1 MTLNNRGKFC
11 LLSIF
16 FVFISSICFGQGY
29 EYLRSIPSEAP
40 KIEKETAAIAMGP
53 NGSVYMLDKLAKS
66 IMVFDVYGNIAEN
79 ITRFPT
85 AEISLKL
92 EAPRA
97 ICVDSQ
103 NQLYVYDESLGK
115 IIKRSSSGLCTT
127 FGEKGSELGQI
138 REITGLA
145 VDSKGYCYAL
155 NSEDNRIDVFYP
167 DGTYLTWITGTSV
180 PFEEI
185 LSIGVNDYDEL
196 YVLENPGPNLYVFD
210 IGGNLV
216 NTNRNLSNR
225 KNITI
230 KNIVDMTVL
239 ANGEFIL
246 LDGETCQSIH
256 FSRVGELIGTV
267 GSKGS
272 AFGNGVFKNATHIRS
287 CLTDS
292 YKIVI
297 LDASTQQ
304 VQMFNH
310 KSPTQIPSTPP
321 KRVKMS
327 RTTTARKPAHD
338 LVVAPNNSRYVIPA
352 NDHKKVIAYK
362 DTSEIDLFTLTGQ
375 IKDAFALAADQ
386 NSNLYVV
393 DRGND
398 EVLMYDLTGAI
409 IRKLGQ
415 EIPEKLRDPVSIVIQ
430 KNGNVIVA
438 DRSRES
444 LYMWTSSGVF
454 SKVITSK
461 ENSIMRAPKKI
472 QCDSKDQIYVLDEE
486 ANCIYRIGATGWP
499 TSEKKLMARPLKPGE
514 KAGTIIDFFVDPLD
528 QIHLFNETTQ
538 QIETYTWEVDPVLKF
553 SMGRPG
559 DGINSFKNIDHMLLD
574 RSTLSI
580 YFTSTKDKS
589 QKVYQYLLP
598 PPMPEGSVLFDVVDG
613 KLNVQFVKSKSTAV
627 IAYGL
632 ITSTAKGD
640 SLAFKTTSSNFVIT
654 QPKENHKLY
663 HYNFVT
669 ISWNDFSDP
678 SFGFDD
684 YFSYAESMID
694 AQRYEEAKG
703 SWQLALEKFG
713 RPKRMTEYIA
723 HRMAEL
729 SVTLVKNFDIE
740 NAISYARTA
749 TELLPSS
756 NELLSNLQYVLKA
769 QYIQFA
775 NQGNISGL
783 IAYAETYASN
793 DVLKKIAWSAMD
805 TVAQILSLEESLNSI
820 NTSIRIEKK
829 LLEWDRGNP
838 AFAHSLESSY
848 FSLYKF
854 KSIRETSALELKT
867 ILDETLVNG
876 EFAYKNLKAQGK
888 PYFEAQLTYLE
899 AQCEMG
905 SFEDVVRLSSF
916 ELGSSSAL
924 MTQSTMI
931 AYRKILARAFSALGQ
946 PDLAAQEYDKIL
958 GLMPKDIEVTDL
970 MADALIARTDYTSA
984 KNILQQLT
992 IGNSDNSYIIARIGY
1007 IELLNGNY
1015 KEAIFQ
1021 LEKALKKT
1029 PTLLWA
1035 HGYLAEAYDKSGMT
1049 DKAVEYYEVA
1059 IQYLDESIIRFKQS
1073 TVNSTQIQ
1081 SFSARRE
1088 NYLLNLARINYELS
1102 NFHES
1107 RKYYERTTQLN
1118 PSNAAAFNGLGDACR
1133 NTGRIYEALASYN
1146 KALALDTI
1154 NVTYRSARDNAIKLR
1169 DDAQKNQKPLS
1180 ILDIE
1185 NIEIFPSLYRN
1196 YSDIH
1201 SLPVTEIVISNNST
1215 APILP
1220 TSANVFCKDLM
1231 SEPTVVKVPEI
1242 AAQSEYRLRIP
1253 AIFSDNI
1260 LKINDQKNMQIE
1272 VVINYTQNDGPSSV
1286 QKTFPLVVH
1295 GRNAI
1300 VWSDKRRLASF
1311 VSPNEEKLIELNK
1324 SIDTLFRNN
1333 ATYGMNKSL
1342 LKAIQIYTIL
1352 TESSITYSSDPTQS
1366 YSTKSI
1372 HQDVIDYLQF
1382 PLETMERK
1390 GGDCDDLVALYTAIL
1405 ENGGISTAYID
1416 LPGHVMAAF
1425 DCQIKPEDVNYYGLN
1440 ASEVIITN
1448 DRVWI
1453 PVEVTMISKNNFFS
1467 AWKEGAR
1474 RFYAEL
1480 EGGNYP
1486 ELIPF
1491 ADAWEMY
1498 KPASYAKDNFS
1509 PSLPN
1514 GKDILD
1520 IYDTAVEQLVSKTK
1534 RAALEELSTRYQI
1547 ETLNTYVKNAYAM
1560 LLAQTG
1566 EIEKARDI
1574 FKEALALS
1582 PDNAIL
1588 LNNIG
1593 NTYLLESNYLMAID
1607 FYLQA
1612 SSLDEEDPQIFINL
1626 CKAYLSAGNK
1636 VYAKTYFDKAVAIDP
1651 ELNTVYFDIKTQ
1663 LK

>member
-1 MTLNNRGKFC
+1 LFVVISTTC
-11 LLSIF
+11 L
-16 FVFISSICFGQGY
+16 GQGY
-29 EYLRSIPSEAP
+29 EYLRSIPSESP
-40 KIEKETAAIAMGP
+40 KIEKETATIALGT
-53 NGSVYMLDKLAKS
+53 NGSVYMLDKIAKS
-66 IMVFDVYGNIAEN
+66 IMVFDVYGNIVEN
-79 ITRFPT
+79 VSRFPT
-85 AEISLKL
+85 AEVSLKL
-92 EAPRA
+92 EDPTA

-103 NQLYVYDESLGK
+103 DQLYVYDDAIGK
-115 IIKRSSSGLCTT
+115 IIKRNTKGLCTT

-138 REITGLA
+138 RDVTGLA

-155 NSEDNRIDVFYP
+155 NSEDDRIDVFYP
-167 DGTYLTWITGTSV
+167 DGTYLTWITGSTV

-185 LSIGVNDYDEL
+185 LSIGINSSDEL
-196 YVLENPGPNLYVFD
+196 YVLENPGPNVYVFD
-210 IGGNLV
+210 IGGTLV

-239 ANGEFIL
+239 ANGEFLL
-246 LDGETCQSIH
+246 LDGETCQAIH

-267 GSKGS
+267 GTKGS
-272 AFGNGVFKNATHIRS
+272 TFGNGVFKTATHIRS
-287 CLTDS
+287 SLS
-292 YKIVI
+292 NPYKIAI

-310 KSPTQIPSTPP
+310 NSPSPVLGNAP

-327 RTTTARKPAHD
+327 RATTARKPALD

-375 IKDAFALAADQ
+375 IKDAVSLAADN
-386 NSNLYVV
+386 NSNLYVA

-398 EVLMYDLTGAI
+398 EILMYDLSGAL
-409 IRKLGQ
+409 IRKMGQ
-415 EIPEKLRDPVSIVIQ
+415 EIPEKLRDPVSIVKQ
-430 KNGNVIVA
+430 KNGNLIVA

-444 LYMWTSSGVF
+444 LYMWTSAGVF
-454 SKVITSK
+454 SKIITSR
-461 ENSIMRAPKKI
+461 ENSVMRAPKKI

-486 ANCIYRIGATGWP
+486 ANCIYRIGASGWP
-499 TSEKKLMARPLKPGE
+499 TSQKTLVARGLKPGE
-514 KAGTIIDFFVDPLD
+514 KPGIILDFFVDPLD
-528 QIHLFNETTQ
+528 QIHVFNETTQ
-538 QIETYTWEVDPVLKF
+538 QIETYTWDFEPVLKF

-559 DGINSFKNIDHMLLD
+559 EGINSFENIDHMLID

-580 YFTSTKDKS
+580 YFTSSKDKS

-598 PPMPEGSVLFDVVDG
+598 PPMPEGSVLYDVVDG
-613 KLNVQFVKSKSTAV
+613 KLNVQFSKSKSTAV

-632 ITSTAKGD
+632 ITPTANGD

-654 QPKENHKLY
+654 QSKSDHKLY

-669 ISWNDFSDP
+669 ISWSDFSDP
-678 SFGFDD
+678 SIGFDD

-703 SWQLALEKFG
+703 SWHLALEKFG
-713 RPKRMTEYIA
+713 RPQKMTEYIA
-723 HRMAEL
+723 NRMAEL
-729 SVTLVKNFDIE
+729 SVSLVKNFDIE
-740 NAISYARTA
+740 NAVSYARAA

-756 NELLSNLQYVLKA
+756 NETLANLQYVLKA

-783 IAYAETYASN
+783 ITDVESYNSN
-793 DVLKKIAWSAMD
+793 ERLKKIAWSAMD

-820 NTSIRIEKK
+820 NASIRLEKK
-829 LLEWDRGNP
+829 LLEWDRGN
-838 AFAHSLESSY
+838 ASFAHSLESSY
-848 FSLYKF
+848 FLLYKF

-876 EFAYKNLKAQGK
+876 EFAYKNLKTQGK
-888 PYFEAQLTYLE
+888 PYFDAQLTYFD
-899 AQCEMG
+899 AQYESG
-905 SFEDVVRLSSF
+905 NFEDIIRVASF

-924 MTQSTMI
+924 MSQSTMI
-931 AYRKILARAFSALGQ
+931 GYRKILARAFSATNQ
-946 PDLAAQEYDKIL
+946 HSLAVQEYDKIL
-958 GLMPKDIEVTDL
+958 GLMPKDLEFVDL
-970 MADALIARTDYTSA
+970 MADELIALGEYSTA
-984 KNILQQLT
+984 KNILQQQT
-992 IGNSDNSYIIARIGY
+992 IGNSDNSYISARIGY

-1035 HGYLAEAYDKSGMT
+1035 HGYLAEAYDKSAMT
-1049 DKAVEYYEVA
+1049 EKAVEYYEVA
-1059 IQYLDESIIRFKQS
+1059 IQYLDESIVRFKQS
-1073 TVNSTQIQ
+1073 TVNSPQLNA
-1081 SFSARRE
+1081 FSARRE
-1088 NYLLNLARINYELS
+1088 SYLLNLARINYELS
-1102 NFHES
+1102 NYHES
-1107 RKYYERTTQLN
+1107 RKYYERATQLN
-1118 PSNAAAFNGLGDACR
+1118 PSNAAAFVGLGDASK
-1133 NTGRIYEALASYN
+1133 NTGRIYEALISYN
-1146 KALALDTI
+1146 KAIALDSN
-1154 NVTYRSARDNAIKLR
+1154 NVSYRNMRDNAIKLR
-1169 DDAQKNQKPLS
+1169 DESQKNQMPLS
-1180 ILDIE
+1180 ILDVE
-1185 NIEIFPSLYRN
+1185 TIEIFPSLYRN
-1196 YSDIH
+1196 YSDIRT
-1201 SLPVTEIVISNNST
+1201 LPVTEIVLTNNSSQS
-1215 APILP
+1215 ILP
-1220 TSANVFCKDLM
+1220 TSATVYSKDLM
-1231 SEPTVVKVPEI
+1231 TEPTAVKVPEI
-1242 AAQSEYRLRIP
+1242 PAQSEYRLKIP
-1253 AIFSDNI
+1253 AIFSENI
-1260 LKINDQKNMQIE
+1260 LKINDQKNMQVE
-1272 VVINYTQNDGPSSV
+1272 VSINFVQNGAPV
-1286 QKTFPLVVH
+1286 NIQKIFPLTVH

-1311 VSPNEEKLIELNK
+1311 VSPNDERLIEFNK

-1342 LKAIQIYTIL
+1342 LKALQIYTIL
-1352 TESSITYSSDPTQS
+1352 TESSFTYSSDPTQS

-1390 GGDCDDLVALYTAIL
+1390 GGDCDDLVAVYTAIL

-1440 ASEVIITN
+1440 TSEVIVIN

-1453 PVEVTMISKNNFFS
+1453 PIEVTMIGKNNFFS

-1474 RFYAEL
+1474 RFYAEM
-1480 EGGNYP
+1480 EAGNYP
-1486 ELIPF
+1486 ELISF
-1491 ADAWEMY
+1491 ADAWEIY
-1498 KPASYAKDNFS
+1498 KPATYNKENYS
-1509 PSLPN
+1509 PSIPA
-1514 GKDILD
+1514 GTDILET
-1520 IYDTAVEQLVSKTK
+1520 YDTGVEQLVSKTK
-1534 RAALEELSTRYQI
+1534 KAALDELSTRYQI
-1547 ETLNTYVKNAYAM
+1547 ETTNTYVKNAYAT

-1566 EIEKARDI
+1566 EIEKARDV

-1593 NTYLLESNYLMAID
+1593 NTYLLESNYVQAID

-1612 SSLDEEDPQIFINL
+1612 SNLDEEDPQIFINL
-1626 CKAYLSAGNK
+1626 CKAYLIAGNK
-1636 VYAKTYFDKAVAIDP
+1636 VYAKTYFDKAVALDP

>member
-1 MTLNNRGKFC
+1 MTLNYWSKNCF
-11 LLSIF
+11 LSIF
-16 FVFISSICFGQGY
+16 FVVITFISFGQGY
-29 EYLRSIPSEAP
+29 EYLRSIPAEAP
-40 KIEKETAAIAMGP
+40 KIEKETATIAMGT
-53 NGSVYMLDKLAKS
+53 NGSVYMLDKVAKS

-79 ITRFPT
+79 LTRFPT

-92 EAPRA
+92 EDPTA

-103 NQLYVYDESLGK
+103 DQLYVYDDALGK
-115 IIKRSSSGLCTT
+115 IIKRNTKGLCTT

-138 REITGLA
+138 RDITGLA

-155 NSEDNRIDVFYP
+155 NGEDNRIDVFYP

-185 LSIGVNDYDEL
+185 LSIGVSASDEL

-210 IGGNLV
+210 IGGTLV

-246 LDGETCQSIH
+246 LDGETCQAIH

-267 GSKGS
+267 GTKGNT
-272 AFGNGVFKNATHIRS
+272 FGNGVFKTATHIRS
-287 CLTDS
+287 SLLDP
-292 YKIVI
+292 YKIAI

-304 VQMFNH
+304 VQLFNH
-310 KSPTQIPSTPP
+310 KSPTPIPGNPP

-327 RTTTARKPAHD
+327 RSTTARKPALD

-375 IKDAFALAADQ
+375 IKDAVALAADN
-386 NSNLYVV
+386 NSNLYVA
-393 DRGND
+393 DKGND
-398 EVLMYDLTGAI
+398 EILMYDLTGAL

-430 KNGNVIVA
+430 KNGNLIVA

-444 LYMWTSSGVF
+444 LYMWNSAGVF
-454 SKVITSK
+454 SKVITSR
-461 ENSIMRAPKKI
+461 ENSIMRAPIKI

-499 TSEKKLMARPLKPGE
+499 TSEKKIQARPLKPGE
-514 KAGTIIDFFVDPLD
+514 KPGVILDFFVDPLD
-528 QIHLFNETTQ
+528 QVHLFNSTTQ
-538 QIETYTWEVDPVLKF
+538 QIETYSWEIDPVLKF

-559 DGINSFKNIDHMLLD
+559 AGVNGFESIDHMLID

-580 YFTSTKDKS
+580 YFTSSKNKS

-598 PPMPEGSVLFDVVDG
+598 PPMPEGSVLYDVVDG
-613 KLNVQFVKSKSTAV
+613 KLNVQFSKSKSTAV

-632 ITSTAKGD
+632 TTPTANGD
-640 SLAFKTTSSNFVIT
+640 SLAFKTTSSTFVIT
-654 QPKENHKLY
+654 QPKGDQKLH

-669 ISWNDFSDP
+669 ISWSDFSDP
-678 SFGFDD
+678 SLGFDD
-684 YFSYAESMID
+684 YFSYAESMVD

-713 RPKRMTEYIA
+713 RPQRMTEYIA

-729 SVTLVKNFDIE
+729 SVMLVKNFDIE
-740 NAISYARTA
+740 NAISYAKTA

-756 NELLSNLQYVLKA
+756 NEILANLQYVLKA
-769 QYIQFA
+769 QYIQYS
-775 NQGNISGL
+775 NQGNINGL
-783 IAYAETYASN
+783 IADAETYMSN

-820 NTSIRIEKK
+820 NTSIRLEKK
-829 LLEWDRGNP
+829 LLEWDRGN
-838 AFAHSLESSY
+838 ASFAHSLESSY
-848 FSLYKF
+848 FMLYKF

-888 PYFEAQLTYLE
+888 PYFDAQLTYLE
-899 AQCEMG
+899 AQYESG
-905 SFEDVVRLSSF
+905 NYEDVIRLSSF

-931 AYRKILARAFSALGQ
+931 GYRKVLARSFSATNQ
-946 PDLAAQEYDKIL
+946 HALAVQEYDKIL
-958 GLMPKDIEVTDL
+958 NLIPKDPEFTDL
-970 MADALIARTDYTSA
+970 MADALIAQTDYATA

-992 IGNSDNSYIIARIGY
+992 IGNSDNSYISARIGY

-1035 HGYLAEAYDKSGMT
+1035 HGYLAEAYDKSSMT
-1049 DKAVEYYEVA
+1049 EKAVEYYEVA
-1059 IQYLDESIIRFKQS
+1059 IQYLDESILRFKQS
-1073 TVNSTQIQ
+1073 TVNSPLLNSYT
-1081 SFSARRE
+1081 ARRE
-1088 NYLLNLARINYELS
+1088 SYLLNLARINYELS

-1118 PSNAAAFNGLGDACR
+1118 PSNASAHLGLGDACR
-1133 NTGRIYEALASYN
+1133 NTGRIYEALNSYN
-1146 KALALDTI
+1146 KALALDTN
-1154 NVTYRSARDNAIKLR
+1154 NVTYKSARDNALKLKAE
-1169 DDAQKNQKPLS
+1169 AQKNQMPLS
-1180 ILDIE
+1180 ILDVAS
-1185 NIEIFPSLYRN
+1185 IEIFPSLYRN

-1201 SLPVTEIVISNNST
+1201 SLPVTEIVLTNNST
-1215 APILP
+1215 SPILP
-1220 TSANVFCKDLM
+1220 TSATVYSKELM
-1231 SEPTVVKVPEI
+1231 AEPTSVKVPEI

-1253 AIFSDNI
+1253 AIFSENI

-1272 VVINYTQNDGPSSV
+1272 VVINYAQNAVPSSV

-1311 VSPNEEKLIELNK
+1311 VSPNEEKLIEFNK

-1333 ATYGMNKSL
+1333 ATYGM
-1342 LKAIQIYTIL
+1342 
-1352 TESSITYSSDPTQS
+1352 
-1366 YSTKSI
+1366 
-1372 HQDVIDYLQF
+1372 
-1382 PLETMERK
+1382 
-1390 GGDCDDLVALYTAIL
+1390 
-1405 ENGGISTAYID
+1405 
-1416 LPGHVMAAF
+1416 
-1425 DCQIKPEDVNYYGLN
+1425 
-1440 ASEVIITN
+1440 
-1448 DRVWI
+1448 
-1453 PVEVTMISKNNFFS
+1453 
-1467 AWKEGAR
+1467 
-1474 RFYAEL
+1474 
-1480 EGGNYP
+1480 
-1486 ELIPF
+1486 
-1491 ADAWEMY
+1491 
-1498 KPASYAKDNFS
+1498 
-1509 PSLPN
+1509 
-1514 GKDILD
+1514 
-1520 IYDTAVEQLVSKTK
+1520 
-1534 RAALEELSTRYQI
+1534 
-1547 ETLNTYVKNAYAM
+1547 
-1560 LLAQTG
+1560 
-1566 EIEKARDI
+1566 
-1574 FKEALALS
+1574 
-1582 PDNAIL
+1582 
-1588 LNNIG
+1588 
-1593 NTYLLESNYLMAID
+1593 
-1607 FYLQA
+1607 
-1612 SSLDEEDPQIFINL
+1612 
-1626 CKAYLSAGNK
+1626 
-1636 VYAKTYFDKAVAIDP
+1636 
-1651 ELNTVYFDIKTQ
+1651 
-1663 LK
+1663 